1 MSLRV
6 DSNSEFTIA
15 IFPDTQY
22 YTSNENG
29 IFEQMSQ
36 WVADNASEYNIR
48 VLLHEGDVVQ
58 TGDDSPAEWDI
69 ATESIETV
77 SAAGVP
83 SVIALGNHDANDVRN
98 PTTFRDSFPA
108 TRYEEMVDD
117 YETVT
122 CAGTYDGH
130 AENAYLVMDIL
141 GETFLFFTVEF
152 GPRDAVVRWADD
164 LLSTHSDATAFL
176 TTHSFTDCDGSLVHD
191 GSDHAPGTY
200 GIDTTTNNGKALYH
214 ELVRR
219 HDNLVNVHSGH
230 HIGGAY
236 TATRYT
242 VNDSGNAV
250 TQMYQ
255 NYQDISNG
263 GDGWF
268 RLLTV
273 DTETG
278 DARVNTFSP
287 YLGEWSTDPGETFE
301 FELVS
306 DSVPY
311 PGPKEPLNTNT
322 TGEWDNAVLVQFP
335 NGKWKSSRIGK

>member
-6 DSNSEFTIA
+6 NSNSEFTIA

-36 WVADNASEYNIR
+36 WVADNASEYNIQ

-58 TGDDSPAEWDI
+58 TGDDSPAEWEI
-69 ATESIETV
+69 ATESIESV

-141 GETFLFFTVEF
+141 GETFLFFTMEF
-152 GPRDAVVRWADD
+152 GPRDAVVRWADE
-164 LLSTHSDATAFL
+164 LLSTHGDATAFL
-176 TTHSFTDCDGSLVHD
+176 TTHSFTDCDGSLVHA
-191 GSDHAPGTY
+191 GSDHAPGSY

-236 TATRYT
+236 AATRYT
-242 VNDSGNAV
+242 VNDSGNDV

-311 PGPKEPLNTNT
+311 PGPKEPLNTTT
-322 TGEWDNAVLVQFP
+322 TGEWNNAVLVQYP
-335 NGKWKSSRIGK
+335 NGKWKSRRIGK